1 MMQRTNDHRSSGTGK
16 TILATGG
23 AGYIGS
29 HVVVCLLEAGHRVV
43 ILDNFEN
50 SDRYTVARI
59 PRIAPGLVV
68 LVEGDVRDQALVTDI
83 LHQYHVDAVIHLAGK
98 KAVGESVADP
108 LLYFNDNI
116 GGAVSL
122 LRAMQASGVSKLIF
136 SSSATVYGMT
146 EIMPIDESAPTS
158 ATNPYGRT
166 KLMIEEIIEDLTF
179 ADSDFRAISL
189 RYFNPVGAHSSGLI
203 GENPKGAPNNL
214 FPYVA
219 QTACG
224 LRKKVQVFGSD
235 YATPD
240 GTGIRDYLHVVDLAR
255 GHVAAIAHIF
265 GPAPQNRHQR
275 INLGTGTGYSV
286 LQVLEAFSKACG
298 FRIPYDFA
306 PRRPGDAAQSLADPS
321 LAHRLLKWKAM
332 RDLDQMCADHWA
344 FQMKAA
350 HDARPTLISRSAPG
364 SSLSVSRLSPAP

>member
-1 MMQRTNDHRSSGTGK
+1 MKQKTNDRPPQTGR

-29 HVVVCLLEAGHRVV
+29 HVVVSLLEEGHRVV

-59 PRIAPGLVV
+59 PRIAPGSVA
-68 LVEGDVRDQALVTDI
+68 LVEGDVRDQALVTD
-83 LHQYHVDAVIHLAGK
+83 LLRQYKVDAVIHLAGK

-108 LLYFNDNI
+108 LLYYSDNI

-122 LRAMQASGVSKLIF
+122 LRAMQATGVSRLIF

-146 EIMPIDESAPTS
+146 EVMPIDETAPTS

-166 KLMIEEIIEDLTF
+166 KLMIEEIIEDLTV

-219 QTACG
+219 QTAAG

-235 YATPD
+235 YPTPD

-255 GHVAAIAHIF
+255 GHVAAIDHIF
-265 GPAPQNRHQR
+265 GPAPQNRHQK

-286 LQVLEAFSKACG
+286 LEVLAAFSRACG
-298 FRIPYDFA
+298 FQVPFELT
-306 PRRPGDAAQSLADPS
+306 PRRPGDAARSLADPR
-321 LAHRLLKWKAM
+321 LAHSLLGWKALH
-332 RDLDQMCADHWA
+332 DLDRMCADHWA
-344 FQMKAA
+344 FQQKAA
-350 HDARPTLISRSAPG
+350 QDNRPTLVSGSRTGTAARSER
-364 SSLSVSRLSPAP
+364 VSPAS

>member
-1 MMQRTNDHRSSGTGK
+1 MQKMNDCRLPSTGK

-29 HVVVCLLEAGHRVV
+29 HVVVSLLEAGHRVV

-50 SDRYTVARI
+50 SDRFTVARI
-59 PRIAPGLVV
+59 PRIAPGSVV

-122 LRAMQASGVSKLIF
+122 LCAMQATGVSKLIF

-146 EIMPIDESAPTS
+146 EVMPIDETAATS

-166 KLMIEEIIEDLTF
+166 KLMIEEIIEDLTV
-179 ADSDFRAISL
+179 ADTDFRAISL

-224 LRKKVQVFGSD
+224 LRKEVQVFGSD
-235 YATPD
+235 YDTPD

-255 GHVAAIAHIF
+255 GHVAAIDHIF
-265 GPAPQNRHQR
+265 GPMPQNRHQR

-286 LQVLEAFSKACG
+286 LEVLEAFSKACG
-298 FRIPYDFA
+298 FQIPHRLA
-306 PRRPGDAAQSLADPS
+306 PRRPGDAARSLADPS
-321 LAHRLLKWKAM
+321 LAHRLLGWKALH
-332 RDLDQMCADHWA
+332 DLDQMCADHWA
-344 FQMKAA
+344 FQQKAA
-350 HDARPTLISRSAPG
+350 QDTRPTLIPRNHTDFFVASPRFSP
-364 SSLSVSRLSPAP
+364 VS